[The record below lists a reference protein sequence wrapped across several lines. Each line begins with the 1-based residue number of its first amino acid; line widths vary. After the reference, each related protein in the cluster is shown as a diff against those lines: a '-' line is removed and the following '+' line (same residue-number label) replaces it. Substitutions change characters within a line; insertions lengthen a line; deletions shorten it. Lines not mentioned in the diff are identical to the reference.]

1 MKYSTFLAAQL
12 ASSAAAVRLAPR
24 EVSAALGIPSI
35 SVRSE
40 ILPKSSHTSVQT
52 RLCEPS
58 Y

>member
-40 ILPKSSHTSVQT
+40 ILPKSSHTSV
-52 RLCEPS
+52 
-58 Y
+58 